1 MEIVSA
7 TALSRV
13 ASSVLP
19 EVPPS
24 PEPPQAVTTSAVA
37 STVAATLVDWR
48 SFTGFLSEGAGAAS
62 AGDEPRCSWAARADP
77 RRGSD
82 RWYRGAHPSVR
93 RSNGQTA
100 ELARTGGRWGCEPRR
115 HPVAGQRLRTA
126 TRRGDRVVVY
136 DGPGA
141 TPLSGTQRGPVR

>member
-7 TALSRV
+7 TALSGV

-24 PEPPQAVTTSAVA
+24 PAPPQAVTTSAVA

-77 RRGSD
+77 RTGVRTDGIEVSTPRYGVSQWAD
-82 RWYRGAHPSVR
+82 SRTHTNGAAPPAASSLSPTAVGTSGVVSGQVR
-93 RSNGQTA
+93 RLLPTDSPT
-100 ELARTGGRWGCEPRR
+100 
-115 HPVAGQRLRTA
+115 
-126 TRRGDRVVVY
+126 
-136 DGPGA
+136 
-141 TPLSGTQRGPVR
+141 

>member
-7 TALSRV
+7 TALLGV

-19 EVPPS
+19 EVTSSS
-24 PEPPQAVTTSAVA
+24 PEPPQAVTSSAVA

-62 AGDEPRCSWAARADP
+62 AGHEPRCSWAAGADP

-82 RWYRGAHPSVR
+82 RWYRGVHPSVR
-93 RSNGQTA
+93 RFPMGRRPES
-100 ELARTGGRWGCEPRR
+100 ARTGG
-115 HPVAGQRLRTA
+115 QRCH
-126 TRRGDRVVVY
+126 Y
-136 DGPGA
+136 DAHG
-141 TPLSGTQRGPVR
+141 

>member
-7 TALSRV
+7 TALGV
-13 ASSVLP
+13 ASAVLP
-19 EVPPS
+19 GVPPS

-62 AGDEPRCSWAARADP
+62 AGDEPRCSRAARADP

-82 RWYRGAHPSVR
+82 RWYRGVHPSVR
-93 RSNGQTA
+93 RFPM
-100 ELARTGGRWGCEPRR
+100 GRQPDF
-115 HPVAGQRLRTA
+115 Q
-126 TRRGDRVVVY
+126 D
-136 DGPGA
+136 
-141 TPLSGTQRGPVR
+141 S